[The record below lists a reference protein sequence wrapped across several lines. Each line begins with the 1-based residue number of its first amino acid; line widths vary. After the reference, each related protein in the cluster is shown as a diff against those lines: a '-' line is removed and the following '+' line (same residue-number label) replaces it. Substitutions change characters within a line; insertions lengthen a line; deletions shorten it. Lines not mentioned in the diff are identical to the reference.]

1 MPVVT
6 VQSQRPPDITR
17 IDRLLVA
24 IPEALASALSCA
36 TGEVWVD
43 WIAADAAVSNNVRR
57 EFSGHNPLV
66 TIRARAW
73 RPDEHVRAG
82 LVATAEATAYALGV
96 PLEDVWV
103 HWVELP
109 PGRVFAG
116 GAVR

>member
-6 VQSQRPPDITR
+6 VQSQRPLDMGR

-24 IPEALASALSCA
+24 IPEALGAALSCA
-36 TGEVWVD
+36 TGEVWVYWTAVD
-43 WIAADAAVSNNVRR
+43 ACVNADERR
-57 EFSGHNPLV
+57 AFEGHCPLV

-82 LVATAEATAYALGV
+82 LVATAEATAAALGV
-96 PLEDVWV
+96 PAEDVWV